1 MSIVSRWS
9 NGWKIAINSWSVL
22 KENRQLILFPILSGI
37 SMLLVILSFVA
48 IVFASAGWD
57 IDTVRDIR
65 GQSTLVNYLIV
76 FVFYVINYF
85 VVVFFNTALVHCTH
99 IYFSGEKP
107 TIRRGLQFSLSRIGV
122 ILSWAVFAG
131 TVGTVLRLL
140 QDNLGSLGKIVT
152 GLIGIVW
159 SVTTFFVV
167 PVIAYEE
174 LGPIAAFKRSASL
187 MREKWGES
195 LGASFSF
202 GLIQLAALFGVLLV
216 AFLLG
221 WAIHPIAGIIVGAL
235 GIFAV
240 VVIVSAVKTIFIS
253 AVYHDIGGDPIKHF
267 NQKFSDNLFV
277 AK

>member
-1 MSIVSRWS
+1 
-9 NGWKIAINSWSVL
+9 
-22 KENRQLILFPILSGI
+22 
-37 SMLLVILSFVA
+37 
-48 IVFASAGWD
+48 
-57 IDTVRDIR
+57 
-65 GQSTLVNYLIV
+65 
-76 FVFYVINYF
+76 
-85 VVVFFNTALVHCTH
+85 
-99 IYFSGEKP
+99 
-107 TIRRGLQFSLSRIGV
+107 
-122 ILSWAVFAG
+122 VFAG

-240 VVIVSAVKTIFIS
+240 VVTVSAVKTIFIS